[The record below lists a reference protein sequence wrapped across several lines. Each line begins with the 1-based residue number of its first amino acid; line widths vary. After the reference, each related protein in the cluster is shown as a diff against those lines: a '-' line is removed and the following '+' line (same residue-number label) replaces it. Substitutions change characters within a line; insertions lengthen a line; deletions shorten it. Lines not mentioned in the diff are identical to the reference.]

1 MVSLYFKSLPWIT
14 VGMSQQSHFY
24 LDDQTQIHVL
34 KNVLGPVQH
43 VI

>member
-1 MVSLYFKSLPWIT
+1 MIFLHFKSLPWIT
-14 VGMSQQSHFY
+14 VGMSQQSQFH

-34 KNVLGPVQH
+34 KNVLVPLQH